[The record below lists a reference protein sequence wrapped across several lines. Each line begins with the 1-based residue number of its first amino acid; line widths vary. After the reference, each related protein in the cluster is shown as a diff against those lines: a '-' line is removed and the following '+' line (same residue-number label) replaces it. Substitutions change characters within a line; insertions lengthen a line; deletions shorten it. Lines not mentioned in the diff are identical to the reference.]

1 MTKLR
6 LQFLAFFIVLQ
17 LGIAFLLFNSYR
29 QMAIEEKSLWDSESV
44 KVYNQMQ
51 AKISDLLN
59 LEDARSFRD
68 YRFYSGKEGGPR
80 SVLSDLSD
88 ANFPKG
94 WKGYFQMDP
103 DGSFSTPYLP
113 EAVGGLRNSADY
125 AERLKKQEALE
136 KATSAFRKEMKGAF
150 ANRSLPEKTVSAPPK
165 SSASGSGPAK
175 SAPNI
180 YPNPIASKQV
190 ASQFSS
196 PGAEKAKMAEPPL
209 EMAPQLARRQ
219 ESADEESV
227 KNFAKSPAMPS
238 AAPVEQEARKKDQKA
253 SASAGRDSTMLE
265 ESSEPKPVMQAPKP
279 LNRESAV
286 IWLDPFQAK
295 VSDGALIF
303 FRRVWV
309 DQQMYLQG
317 FVLETQNYFSGLMQ
331 SSFENSQLPS
341 FAWVSWTSANDAIAQ
356 YGRVES
362 QQLLFWKEMAYP
374 LNNVRWEIHGEGWP
388 KISTRFYLNILS
400 GSLFVF
406 ATLGLFWIYRSSAAQ
421 VRLSQKRQDFVA
433 AVSHELK
440 TPLTSIRMYSEM
452 LEDDWVGNEEKRK
465 EYYKNIRRESERLS
479 RLIENVLQMARL
491 EKQSYQL
498 SLVEQSPGE
507 DVKEWGKQ
515 FKDLASREGF
525 SFRLKAVDPLPVIR
539 YEAEALKEVLLIF
552 LENSIKFSRQSARKE
567 IDLEIKLNG
576 DRLEWIWKDSGPG
589 VPERELSQIFGKFYR
604 VENELTRKTKGT
616 GIGLAIA
623 KASIDALGAQVRA
636 ANRKEGGLEV
646 KLSFPLVRGS

>member
-17 LGIAFLLFNSYR
+17 LGIAFLFFNSYR

-51 AKISDLLN
+51 AQISDLLN
-59 LEDARSFRD
+59 IEDARSFRD
-68 YRFYSGKEGGPR
+68 YRFYSGKEGGQR
-80 SVLSDLSD
+80 SVLSDLAD

-113 EAVGGLRNSADY
+113 AAAAHLKNSADY
-125 AERLKKQEALE
+125 NERLKKQEALE

-150 ANRSLPEKTVSAPPK
+150 ANRSLPEKTVSAAPKASASGAGPSPK
-165 SSASGSGPAK
+165 SS
-175 SAPNI
+175 PNI
-180 YPNPIASKQV
+180 YPNPITSKQA

-196 PGAEKAKMAEPPL
+196 PGAEKAKMADASV

-227 KNFAKSPAMPS
+227 KNFAKLPPMPS
-238 AAPVEQEARKKDQKA
+238 AAPLEAEGRKKEQKG
-253 SASAGRDSTMLE
+253 AGVVGDNFAMLE
-265 ESSEPKPVMQAPKP
+265 ESSKQKPVMQASKP
-279 LNRESAV
+279 IQREPAV

-341 FAWVSWTSANDAIAQ
+341 FAWVSWALSKDAIAQ

-362 QQLLFWKEMAYP
+362 QQVLFGKEMAYP
-374 LNNVRWEIHGEGWP
+374 LNNVRWEIHGQAWP
-388 KISTRFYLNILS
+388 KLSTRFYLNILS
-400 GSLFVF
+400 GSLFIF
-406 ATLGLFWIYRSSAAQ
+406 STLGLFWIYRSSAAQ

-433 AVSHELK
+433 AISHELK

-498 SLVEQSPGE
+498 SLVEQNPSE

-515 FKDLASREGF
+515 FQDLALREGF
-525 SFRLKAVDPLPVIR
+525 SFRLKSADPIPVIR
-539 YEAEALKEVLLIF
+539 YESEALKEVFLIF
-552 LENSIKFSRQSARKE
+552 LENSIKFSRGSARKE
-567 IDLEIKLNG
+567 IELEIKANAHQ
-576 DRLEWIWKDSGPG
+576 LEFIWKDSGPG

-623 KASIDALGAQVRA
+623 KASVEAMGASIQAR
-636 ANRKEGGLEV
+636 NLIEGGF
-646 KLSFPLVRGS
+646 KLILKFPVRH

>member
-44 KVYNQMQ
+44 KVYNQTQ
-51 AKISDLLN
+51 AQVSDLLN

-68 YRFYSGKEGGPR
+68 YRFYSGKEGGQR
-80 SVLSDLSD
+80 SILSDLSD

-113 EAVGGLRNSADY
+113 DTGGALKNSADY
-125 AERLKKQEALE
+125 GERLKKQEALE
-136 KATSAFRKEMKGAF
+136 KATSVFRKEMKGAF
-150 ANRSLPEKTVSAPPK
+150 ANRSLPEKTVSTPLK
-165 SSASGSGPAK
+165 TSASGAGLAPK

-180 YPNPIASKQV
+180 YPNPLASKQV
-190 ASQFSS
+190 VSQFSS
-196 PGAEKAKMAEPPL
+196 PGTEKAKMADAPV

-227 KNFAKSPAMPS
+227 KNFAKLPPMPS
-238 AAPVEQEARKKDQKA
+238 AAPLEGEGRKKEQKGSGPVGNDFA
-253 SASAGRDSTMLE
+253 MLQ
-265 ESSEPKPVMQAPKP
+265 ESSEQKPVMQAPKP
-279 LNRESAV
+279 IPREPAV

-295 VSDGALIF
+295 VSDGSLIF

-341 FAWVSWTSANDAIAQ
+341 FAWVSWLLGNEVIAQ
-356 YGRVES
+356 YGRVET
-362 QQLLFWKEMAYP
+362 QPVLFWKEMAYP
-374 LNNVRWEIHGEGWP
+374 LNNVRWQIHGQAWP
-388 KISTRFYLNILS
+388 KLSTRFYLNILS
-400 GSLFVF
+400 GSLFIF

-498 SLVEQSPGE
+498 SLVEQSPRE

-515 FKDLASREGF
+515 FQDLALREGF
-525 SFRLKAVDPLPVIR
+525 SFRLKVDDPLPMIR
-539 YEAEALKEVLLIF
+539 YEPEALKEVLLIF
-552 LENSIKFSRQSARKE
+552 LENSLKFSKQSLRKE
-567 IDLEIKLNG
+567 IELEIKIN
-576 DRLEWIWKDSGPG
+576 DHQLEWIWKDSGPG

-623 KASIDALGAQVRA
+623 KASLDALGAQVKAR
-636 ANRKEGGLEV
+636 NRREGGLEI
-646 KLSFPLVRGS
+646 KLSFQNLS